1 MEKLPEYTQKNPMV
15 VLQMANDQ
23 EEMLLKEVALLQQ
36 MLLKEVAFVQKLSEE
51 KDKVDKLSDKLSE
64 QKDKLS
70 EQKDNVKQL
79 LDDKITSLE
88 GELLQIKA
96 KTEAVCANRIVL
108 EVGLLQWDRKEKKNI
123 KGSGSRCSQFV
134 QKNLADEKQLLGD
147 SADQLQN
154 LGKKQLVVADVDVIR
169 DCGRLFNTYSSMAH
183 YDTNPMSTV
192 GRKGIF
198 IGGKQPEAAML
209 SLVML
214 KLQQLGCFSA
224 TLVVLD
230 EDCKTELCT
239 LQDGVVL

>member
-15 VLQMANDQ
+15 VLQIANDH
-23 EEMLLKEVALLQQ
+23 EEMLLKEVAFLQKFSEEKDKLQQ
-36 MLLKEVAFVQKLSEE
+36 LSEE
-51 KDKVDKLSDKLSE
+51 KDKLSDKLFIE
-64 QKDKLS
+64 KDI
-70 EQKDNVKQL
+70 VKQL
-79 LDDKITSLE
+79 MDDKITILE

-96 KTEAVCANRIVL
+96 KTEAVCANRVVL

-123 KGSGSRCSQFV
+123 KGSGVRCSKFV
-134 QKNLADEKQLLGD
+134 EANLADGKQLLGD

-169 DCGRLFNTYSSMAH
+169 DCGKLFNTYSSMAH

-214 KLQQLGCFSA
+214 KLQQLGCFSG

-230 EDCKTELCT
+230 EDYKTELCT